1 MKIVDGKYQY
11 SKFSK
16 EDLKMYKEVLEQ
28 SPYDAE
34 LEAFFIEQGAL
45 DRRIRQQDAR
55 HIAPIPLEYID
66 NYTMRQSA
74 EDEYFLLANNKK
86 LHDAMERLTPEQFER
101 TYELFFEG
109 KAISQIAERDS
120 KWEGSVGHSL
130 IEMMP
135 YINEQWTT
143 FFEKADGWKIPVGG
157 KIDLIELSPALEESK
172 ESVRKALSTIT
183 VLLTYTDVYGTI
195 FKDSRKLDF
204 FSRHFRIN

>member
-1 MKIVDGKYQY
+1 MEKMIFGMHSDQLIAITSLCAVIISTLSFVLTVITGFLQIKHNKNSIRPISDIRVQDY
-11 SKFSK
+11 
-16 EDLKMYKEVLEQ
+16 EDLIAVR
-28 SPYDAE
+28 
-34 LEAFFIEQGAL
+34 IENVG
-45 DRRIRQQDAR
+45 IG
-55 HIAPIPLEYID
+55 PLVVRKLRFKREDDNIEY
-66 NYTMRQSA
+66 S
-74 EDEYFLLANNKK
+74 
-86 LHDAMERLTPEQFER
+86 
-101 TYELFFEG
+101 
-109 KAISQIAERDS
+109 
-120 KWEGSVGHSL
+120 SL
-130 IEMMP
+130 IEMMS

>member
-1 MKIVDGKYQY
+1 MNLSRFGKGMFRTLSLVRDQAYSFHPRDVLSGGKDRRMKIVDGKYQY

-16 EDLKMYKEVLEQ
+16 EDLKMYREVLEQ
-28 SPYDAE
+28 LPYDAE

-109 KAISQIAERDS
+109 KTTSQIAERDS
-120 KWEGSVGHSL
+120 KWEGSVRHC
-130 IEMMP
+130 M
-135 YINEQWTT
+135 
-143 FFEKADGWKIPVGG
+143 DR
-157 KIDLIELSPALEESK
+157 ALKRLRKQYEE
-172 ESVRKALSTIT
+172 
-183 VLLTYTDVYGTI
+183 
-195 FKDSRKLDF
+195 
-204 FSRHFRIN
+204 